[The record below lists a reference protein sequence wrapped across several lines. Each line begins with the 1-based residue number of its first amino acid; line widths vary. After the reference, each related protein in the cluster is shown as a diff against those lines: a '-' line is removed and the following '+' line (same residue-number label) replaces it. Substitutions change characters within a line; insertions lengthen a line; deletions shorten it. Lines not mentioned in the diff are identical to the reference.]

1 MNKPRN
7 RKLLITFYIVA
18 ALIII
23 LCSTFIWYV
32 KDYYHAVD
40 IDSAMS
46 STETVSVTAT
56 DTGTLFDGPGT
67 TDALIFYPGAKVE
80 PTAYAALLKKLAK
93 SGIDCFLVNMPYN
106 LAFFGINKAD
116 SIIDNY
122 SYEHWY
128 IAGHSLGGAM
138 AASYTAKYTDELD
151 GLILLASYSISDL
164 SGATFPVISIYGSN
178 DGILNTE
185 KVASSRSL
193 MPDKYSEYI
202 IEGENYGSVHY
213 LHSTS
218 VASFASFLRLASLF
232 IASFNVSSFFAK
244 WNLIRL

>member
-23 LCSTFIWYV
+23 LCSTFVWYV

-151 GLILLASYSISDL
+151 GLILLASYSTSDL
-164 SGATFPVISIYGSN
+164 SSATFPVISIYGSN

-202 IEGENYGSVHY
+202 IEGGNHAGFGSYGFQKGDNDADITSDKQKEITVQY
-213 LHSTS
+213 IIST
-218 VASFASFLRLASLF
+218 LRQ
-232 IASFNVSSFFAK
+232 
-244 WNLIRL
+244 